1 MVKSIVIPHDESQR
15 PRLQEMVD
23 IGAFQEAVDG
33 WLELIEAPAIGVTIY
48 VNEAAQRD
56 NAPLNQ
62 RAMALWWLYSVNPM
76 RHPLLC
82 GDVVFSGVSDE
93 NDGDVPEQLLRDVFD
108 ATKFTLDA
116 RAHAD
121 HFWRETKARFDN
133 VFDAALW
140 CMLLT
145 RSVGRGVQL
154 RVRSHVG
161 TRA

>member
-1 MVKSIVIPHDESQR
+1 MVKSIVIPHGESQH
-15 PRLQEMVD
+15 PRLQEMAD

-56 NAPLNQ
+56 YAPLNQ
-62 RAMALWWLYSVNPM
+62 RAMAVWWLYAVDPM
-76 RHPLLC
+76 QHPLLC

-93 NDGDVPEQLLRDVFD
+93 NDGDVPEQLVRDVFD

-116 RAHAD
+116 RSHAGN
-121 HFWRETKARFDN
+121 FWRETKARFDN

-145 RSVGRGVQL
+145 RSVKPGVQL
-154 RVRSHVG
+154 RIRPYVG